1 MQRWTTVTFFCEPTK
16 KRKKGKIINT
26 FDLSIKILITIVYFQ
41 TTFVEPTGFK
51 KKDCGFSWNDVV
63 RESKIWF
70 RNKSNLTNR
79 KGKRQT
85 VDTTLPIGG
94 SPSRKNLNSLIQVN
108 DPELKKKERIFLLFF
123 FSTQIVVQ
131 FFIYLSLTECDQF
144 LVFVLFRYWPKNFK
158 TNS

>member
-70 RNKSNLTNR
+70 RKKSNLTNR

-108 DPELKKKERIFLLFF
+108 DPEYKKKRKNFFTIFF
-123 FSTQIVVQ
+123 FNSNSRPV
-131 FFIYLSLTECDQF
+131 FYLFVINGMWPVLSFCVISLLTKEFQ
-144 LVFVLFRYWPKNFK
+144 N
-158 TNS
+158 